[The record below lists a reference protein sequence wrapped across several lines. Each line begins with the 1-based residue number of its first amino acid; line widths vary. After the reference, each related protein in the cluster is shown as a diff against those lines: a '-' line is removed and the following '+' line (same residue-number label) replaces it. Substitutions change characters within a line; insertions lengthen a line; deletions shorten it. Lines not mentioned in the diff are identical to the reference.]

1 MKGRIVA
8 YTLTGCPHCKRAKA
22 KLKELGLEY
31 SEIDVSVY
39 KDRRDEMIER
49 TGVHTLPQIFFNE
62 VYVGGNSEFQGLSEN
77 ELKQLLLKVN
87 NEPSPSSAPQPIPE
101 SQKVSSSTH
110 LNDMPNEEHSELI
123 PKIRASHVV
132 KSHHRKVIHSFAKS
146 FTGEDF
152 VQFLVNTEKMSKE
165 KAMEV
170 GKYFVENLI
179 AFSVHPEKFL
189 SFKND
194 TINLYRFIE
203 DSESK
208 ALNAK
213 KPSYKKF
220 YSPTAVGLMVRNGI
234 LHIYDEFL
242 SEDGLSVDYE
252 GIKKS
257 KKFEEFVNITALL
270 QRVNPKSMTHE
281 EKLSFFI
288 NIYNALVI
296 HSNIIN
302 GFPKNQ
308 IQRYKFFNNTKYLIG
323 GIDYS
328 LQDIEN
334 GVLRANRK
342 GVGQLSRPFS
352 KSDPRLDVAL
362 ENHEPFIHFAL
373 VCGAKSCPAIKTY
386 TSHFVMKE
394 LKIAAAGFL
403 DAEENVFVDGNNVKL
418 SMIFKWYAPDF
429 GKDEAEL
436 LEFISTHM
444 TNEERQEQIKNLI
457 KNKSFK
463 VSYFQYNWSTN
474 K

>member
-1 MKGRIVA
+1 MKGRIVV

-31 SEIDVSVY
+31 SEVDVSIY

-62 VYVGGNSEFQGLSEN
+62 VFVGGNSEFQSLSED
-77 ELKQLLLKVN
+77 ELNNLIEKVK
-87 NEPSPSSAPQPIPE
+87 NEPSPSKAPQPIPE
-101 SQKVSSSTH
+101 SQKISSSTH
-110 LNDMPNEEHSELI
+110 LKDMPNEEYSELI
-123 PKIRASHVV
+123 PKIRASQVV
-132 KSHHRKVIHSFAKS
+132 KSNQRKLIHSFAKS
-146 FTGEDF
+146 FTGEGL
-152 VQFLVNTEKMSKE
+152 VQYLVSNEDMSRD
-165 KAMEV
+165 KAIEV
-170 GKYFVENLI
+170 GKYFVDNLI
-179 AFSVHPEKFL
+179 VFSVHPEKFL
-189 SFKND
+189 PFENNS
-194 TINLYRFIE
+194 INLYRFIE

-220 YSPTAVGLMVRNGI
+220 YSPSAVGLMVRNSI
-234 LHIYDEFL
+234 LHLYDEFL
-242 SEDGLSVDYE
+242 SEDGLSVDYD
-252 GIKKS
+252 GIKHS
-257 KKFEEFVNITALL
+257 EKFEEFVNITALL
-270 QRVNPKSMTHE
+270 QRVNPKTMTRE

-302 GFPKNQ
+302 GFPKGQ
-308 IQRYKFFNNTKYLIG
+308 VQRYKFFNNTKYIIG
-323 GIDYS
+323 AIDYS

-342 GVGQLSRPFS
+342 GVGQLCRPFG
-352 KSDPRLDVAL
+352 KSDPRLEVAL

-386 TSHFVMKE
+386 TSHFVMRE

-403 DAEENVFVDGNNVKL
+403 DAEENVFIDGNNVKL

-436 LEFISTHM
+436 LQFISTHM
-444 TNEERQEQIKNLI
+444 TNEDRKEQIKSLVE
-457 KNKSFK
+457 KKSFK
-463 VSYFQYNWSTN
+463 VSYFPYNWSTN